1 MKKLLRTPAAAS
13 VNKAG
18 AAQDPESFFNVRAG
32 AGRRNGPEKS
42 PRGKI
47 SPSAAYRAEPATRTS
62 IHSGL
67 RHRPAGR
74 RAVSVYVQRI
84 LRSSDMRLQ
93 LRGLRCGRA
102 HDARRT
108 MVLPEFPQR
117 GTATQALG
125 QAPGSLFWQEGVPMV
140 SIDLSTAECDGH
152 AVVGLYGELDVT
164 DAVGLTV
171 ALADIA
177 VCYPNII
184 IDLTSLEFIDCCGL
198 RALARAREQ
207 ARRAGGDLLL
217 AAPPRLALQIL
228 ALSGLADV
236 FSVHASVEQAE
247 VLHAPRWGRKVGEE
261 AVTLALAGAAAPPG
275 RAGAEPQSTLER
287 HPA

>member
-1 MKKLLRTPAAAS
+1 
-13 VNKAG
+13 
-18 AAQDPESFFNVRAG
+18 
-32 AGRRNGPEKS
+32 
-42 PRGKI
+42 
-47 SPSAAYRAEPATRTS
+47 
-62 IHSGL
+62 
-67 RHRPAGR
+67 
-74 RAVSVYVQRI
+74 
-84 LRSSDMRLQ
+84 
-93 LRGLRCGRA
+93 
-102 HDARRT
+102 
-108 MVLPEFPQR
+108 
-117 GTATQALG
+117 
-125 QAPGSLFWQEGVPMV
+125 MV

-228 ALSGLADV
+228 ALIGLADV